1 MEPTEEFKP
10 EYRLVAGLFTVHS
23 NDNDLYNNNI
33 NLVGLEYRPTKDFGV
48 NLGYFKNSFYNDSY
62 ILSAGKYFYPSK
74 KIEDFYFTLGLG
86 VVKGYEKYNYIY
98 QDGEVVKKAKFNTHI
113 TKDYIVGGSIGTGYD
128 LTDYLSFNI
137 LYVGAFVSTV
147 TIKL

>member
-62 ILSAGKYFYPSK
+62 ILSGGKYFYPSK

-98 QDGEVVKKAKFNTHI
+98 RDGEVVKKAKFNTHI